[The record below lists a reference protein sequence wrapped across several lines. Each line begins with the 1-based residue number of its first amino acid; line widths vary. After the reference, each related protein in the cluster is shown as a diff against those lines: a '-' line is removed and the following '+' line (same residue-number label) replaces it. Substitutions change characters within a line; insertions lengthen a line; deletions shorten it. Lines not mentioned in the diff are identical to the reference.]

1 MDEST
6 GAITTS
12 SALDREKWASYS
24 FQVFAVDLSPAAPR
38 NSTAQ
43 VNDRGIEDVECVH
56 LFFVCLFVIW

>member
-1 MDEST
+1 MDENT
-6 GAITTS
+6 AAITTS

-43 VNDRGIEDVECVH
+43 VNDR
-56 LFFVCLFVIW
+56 F